1 MDSNKTNP
9 STLAPWREPVSGL
22 AGWDPFGEMRR
33 FRSVFD
39 RMFDTFLDASPSQ
52 AWNPAMNVS
61 REEGNLVVE
70 VALPGVDKKDIE
82 VRLEG
87 ENLTISGQTRKD
99 EEVREKEMYRREI
112 FTGSFSRT
120 IRLPA
125 GVQAEQI
132 QAECK
137 DGVLKVRIPAPQEK
151 DSSTRIQVQ

>member
-1 MDSNKTNP
+1 MDSRKNNP
-9 STLAPWREPVSGL
+9 NTLATWREPVGGL
-22 AGWDPFGEMRR
+22 VGWDPFGEMRR

-39 RMFDTFLDASPSQ
+39 RMFDTFLDASPPQ
-52 AWNPAMNVS
+52 EWNPAMNVS
-61 REEGNLVVE
+61 REEGNLLVE

-132 QAECK
+132 KAECK
-137 DGVLKVRIPAPQEK
+137 DGVLKVRIPTPQET